1 MPAYDIRY
9 LDGEGFL
16 AHTFSAVCED
26 DKRARVLAH
35 AMKLPSNKRLEVWN
49 GDALIYARPM
59 RLLDRAIWGQPEQ
72 ISTARSQLHAKR
84 VGLRVGT
91 SFSSPFP
98 CRFSLPP
105 RALAPLPLG
114 LAP

>member
-35 AMKLPSNKRLEVWN
+35 AMKLPSTKRLEVWN
-49 GDALIYARPM
+49 GDALIYVRPM
-59 RLLDRAIWGQPEQ
+59 STLDRAN
-72 ISTARSQLHAKR
+72 
-84 VGLRVGT
+84 
-91 SFSSPFP
+91 
-98 CRFSLPP
+98 
-105 RALAPLPLG
+105 
-114 LAP
+114 